1 MSESAIF
8 NAAVKLPLDQRAA
21 YLNQACGSDAE
32 LRREIESLLRAH
44 DTSSSFLQQH
54 DSGSEATGM
63 YEPIAE
69 RPGTTVG
76 PYKLM
81 EQIGEGGFGL
91 VFVAEQQHPVR
102 RKVALKIIKP
112 GMDSRDIIARFEA
125 ERQALA
131 LMDHPNIAR
140 VLDAGATENGRP
152 YFVMEL
158 VKGIPINEYCDQ
170 QQLTARQRLELFL
183 SVCQAVQHAHTKGII
198 HRDLKPSNV
207 LVAPHDG
214 VPVVKVIDFGIA
226 KAIGQQLTEKTIYTR
241 FTQMIGT
248 PLYMSP
254 EQAEINALDVDIRSD
269 VYSLGVLL
277 YEILTGT
284 TPFDRER
291 FAKAAYDEIRRII
304 KEEDPPKPSTR
315 LSTMGETLTKVSTQR
330 KTEPAKL
337 SAIVRGDLD
346 WIVMKALE
354 KDRTRRYETASNLA
368 RDVQRYLHDEPVE
381 ACPPSLHYRFAK
393 FSRRHRGPLLAAGL
407 VLLALLGG
415 IVGTTWGLLRAER
428 ARQVAERAH
437 QAAEQ
442 ARQAESEQRQI
453 AQTKEQD
460 AEVER
465 GRALAAAQ
473 KEKKA
478 KDVAVQAREAEA
490 GERKKAVAERDAKDA
505 ALVRAEG
512 LRLTAQSSA
521 ELHTDP
527 SLGLLLAIEAA
538 RVAPSIEANEALFA
552 ALDTCHEERTLLG
565 HTGEVLSARF
575 TPDGRRIMSC
585 AKDGTVR
592 FWDAENGKQL
602 LATPGFGQL
611 GGEVMA
617 DALLSPNGRYFVTL
631 YSGIAHFNQRDGKR
645 VEYTDRVARLWDA
658 ATGKQLAVL
667 RGHKAGVRTATFSAD
682 SKRLVTASDDTT
694 ARVWEIPGGKQLAVL
709 EGHACGPC
717 SACFSRD
724 GRQVLT
730 ISSPHESLKPSGVT
744 SPPAMESDPEEIG
757 VPDPLGSQGHN
768 SGFSGFSAFNER
780 EKSLARV
787 WEVETGKETAMILKP
802 TGFLGKQTEVPCFGH
817 FSPDGKRVALGFMD
831 DVQIWDV
838 VGSKMLFRLKHG
850 GMSGEDHAAWNPDG
864 KRLATIRGNYASIWD
879 AADGKELTTL
889 RGHEST
895 LRTVSF
901 SPDGKLVLT
910 TSWDRTARA
919 WNAETGEQVAVWRGH
934 KSRVN
939 TANLSPDGQ
948 RVVTAAE
955 DGTVRIWWLNPPRD
969 QAQPLA
975 EPIVNFRVMALSPNG
990 RYLATGAEDYSNPG
1004 PRIWDTTTGKLLH
1017 KLKAPREG
1025 ILATLPNRD
1034 GFAKVLGVVFSP
1046 DGRRLLS
1053 IADEEQI
1060 KVRKTGPVQSWA
1072 IPFLSKPQPPL
1083 QDSDIRSKQ
1092 DEAVFFTPARIW
1104 DVETGKQLAALQA
1117 GEFSLA
1123 CACFSPD
1130 GRKVL
1135 TADSTNKR
1143 YAVYSNTGQMMSQ
1156 GASSSSGGNQS
1167 AFVRVYDTATG
1178 KELLKLPHQGEILRA
1193 EFSADGRRI
1202 LASTSSNSSPN
1213 KDIKMWDAEN
1223 GTLLFAIEKNSS
1235 ERVACCDRDGKR
1247 IVVFNNPI
1255 RIHDAASG
1263 KELARYEGSDV
1274 WIMNW
1279 ELRHAGLSPFSPDG
1293 KKLLAYGKDGLGL
1306 LDVQTGKQLAAFRG
1320 HIGAVTSALFSP
1332 DGRFVVTASDD
1343 QTARVWDAATGKEVH
1358 LLRHK
1363 SRVQFAVMMPDGR
1376 RVATAS
1382 DTVRIWDLEPLPIA
1396 IQRKPR
1402 ELSSYERE
1410 RFGIKLR

>member
-1 MSESAIF
+1 MSIDPKQVQAAFLEAVQATAVERSAI
-8 NAAVKLPLDQRAA
+8 
-21 YLNQACGSDAE
+21 LNRICGEDLE
-32 LRREIESLLRAH
+32 LRRRVELLLRAH
-44 DTSSSFLQQH
+44 D
-54 DSGSEATGM
+54 DSADLPPAAGGVEKTAGYVPSEQ
-63 YEPIAE
+63 
-69 RPGTTVG
+69 PGAVVAG
-76 PYKLM
+76 RYKLM
-81 EQIGEGGFGL
+81 EKIGEGGFGL

-112 GMDSRDIIARFEA
+112 GMDTRDVIARFEA

-158 VKGIPINEYCDQ
+158 VKGIPINEYCDE

-198 HRDLKPSNV
+198 HRDLKPSNI

-226 KAIGQQLTEKTIYTR
+226 KAVRQQLTEKTIYTR

-254 EQAEINALDVDIRSD
+254 EQAEINALDVDIRTD

-277 YEILTGT
+277 YELLTGT

-304 KEEDPPKPSTR
+304 KEEEPPKPSTR

-337 SAIVRGDLD
+337 SALVNGDLD

-354 KDRTRRYETASNLA
+354 KDRSRRYETASNLA

-381 ACPPSLHYRFAK
+381 ACPPSLHYRFGK
-393 FSRRHRGPLLAAGL
+393 FWRRHRGPLLAAGL

-415 IVGTTWGLLRAER
+415 IVGTSWGLLRAEW
-428 ARQVAERAH
+428 AR

-442 ARQAESEQRQI
+442 ARQAESDQRQI

-465 GRALAAAQ
+465 GKALAAAQ
-473 KEKKA
+473 EEKKA
-478 KDVAVQAREAEA
+478 KDDAIQAREAEA
-490 GERKKAVAERDAKDA
+490 SQRRKAEAERDAKDA

-512 LRLTAQSSA
+512 LRLTAQSSV

-538 RVAPSIEANEALFA
+538 QIAPSKEANEALFA
-552 ALDTCHEERTLLG
+552 ALDTCREERTLFG

-575 TPDGRRIMSC
+575 TPDGKRIMSC

-602 LATPGFGQL
+602 LATPDFVHGL
-611 GGEVMA
+611 MA
-617 DALLSPNGRYFVTL
+617 DALLSPNGKYFVTL
-631 YSGIAHFNQRDGKR
+631 YAGIANFDQRDGKR

-658 ATGKQLAVL
+658 STGKQLAVL
-667 RGHKAGVRTATFSAD
+667 RGHKGRVRTAAFSAD
-682 SKRLVTASDDTT
+682 SKRLVTASDDAT
-694 ARVWEIPGGKQLAVL
+694 ARVWEIPGGMQLAVL
-709 EGHACGPC
+709 EGHACTPC

-730 ISSPHESLKPSGVT
+730 ISSGHEWLKSYGVIS
-744 SPPAMESDPEEIG
+744 SPPVELVETDPEEFR
-757 VPDPLGSQGHN
+757 VPEPVGGQGFTVGD
-768 SGFSGFSAFNER
+768 SGFPPFNER
-780 EKSLARV
+780 EKTLARV
-787 WEVETGKETAMILKP
+787 WEAETGKEVATILKP
-802 TGFLGKQTEVPCFGH
+802 KGFFGKQTEVPCFGR

-831 DVQIWDV
+831 DAQIWDV
-838 VGSKMLFRLKHG
+838 VAGKMLFKLKHG
-850 GMSGEDHAAWNPDG
+850 GMNGEDHAAWSPDG
-864 KRLATIRGNYASIWD
+864 KRLATIRGNYVSIWD
-879 AADGKELTTL
+879 ATNGKELTTL

-895 LRTVSF
+895 LRTLSF

-919 WNAETGEQVAVWRGH
+919 WNAETGEQIAVWRGH
-934 KSRVN
+934 KDRVN
-939 TANLSPDGQ
+939 TANLSPDGR

-955 DGTVRIWWLNPPRD
+955 DGTVRVWWLDPPRD
-969 QAQPLA
+969 QARPLA
-975 EPIVNFRVMALSPNG
+975 EPIVNFHVMALSPNG
-990 RYLATGAEDYSNPG
+990 RYLATGADDYRNPG
-1004 PRIWDTTTGKLLH
+1004 PRIWDAATGKLLH
-1017 KLKAPREG
+1017 KLTAPREG
-1025 ILATLPNRD
+1025 ILAKLPIRD
-1034 GFAKVLGVVFSP
+1034 GWANVLGVVFSP

-1060 KVRKTGPVQSWA
+1060 KIRKSGPVQMWA
-1072 IPFLSKPQPPL
+1072 LPFLSKPKRPTDDP
-1083 QDSDIRSKQ
+1083 DTRSKQ
-1092 DEAVFFTPARIW
+1092 DEALPFTPARIW
-1104 DVETGKQLAALQA
+1104 DVETGKQLATLQA
-1117 GEFSLA
+1117 GEFSLSS
-1123 CACFSPD
+1123 ACFSRD

-1135 TADSTNKR
+1135 IADSTNKR
-1143 YAVYSNTGQMMSQ
+1143 YAVYSNTGQVMSQ
-1156 GASSSSGGNQS
+1156 GSSSSSGGNLQT
-1167 AFVRVYDTATG
+1167 FVRVYDTATG

-1202 LASTSSNSSPN
+1202 LASASGNAYPN
-1213 KDIKMWDAEN
+1213 KEIKMWDAEN
-1223 GTLLFAIEKNSS
+1223 GTLLFAIGKNSTES
-1235 ERVACCDRDGKR
+1235 VACFDPDGKR
-1247 IVVFNNPI
+1247 IVVFSSPPGI
-1255 RIHDAASG
+1255 RIHDAMSG
-1263 KELARYEGSDV
+1263 KELASYAGSDV
-1274 WIMNW
+1274 WIMNR

-1306 LDVQTGKQLAAFRG
+1306 LDVLTGKQLVAFRG
-1320 HIGAVTSALFSP
+1320 HSGAVTSALFST

-1343 QTARVWDAATGKEVH
+1343 QTARVWDAATGKEVL
-1358 LLRHK
+1358 LLRHNGV
-1363 SRVQFAVMMPDGR
+1363 VQFAVMTPDGR

-1382 DTVRIWDLEPLPIA
+1382 DTVRIWDLQPLPIA

-1402 ELSSYERE
+1402 ELSSAERE
-1410 RFGIKLR
+1410 RFGIK